1 VPPISWS
8 AVPIEFSLLSSFL
21 GIINANFTFLANIR
35 ANLDKD

>member
-1 VPPISWS
+1 
-8 AVPIEFSLLSSFL
+8 LSSFL